1 MNNIQTNIPMQRTGG
16 LLVRALK
23 AALHTQFGKGIAFFA
38 GLKGFDRMVAMHLK
52 FLREYQREKLANGEQ
67 VMKGD
72 DGISRVYSAPKLAAL
87 AFNSRVDK
95 GAALQASLMSGSA
108 LGSCVSPLPP
118 IYVALSTAS
127 LSAAKGDT
135 TLASETV
142 VAGIARAL
150 GTAQNYVVPA
160 SLDAAASYD
169 VYKQFTL
176 TGAGTTVVS
185 TALFDAPS
193 TGNMFAEVNFG
204 SSAVMAT
211 NDILQVTWTVN
222 I

>member
-1 MNNIQTNIPMQRTGG
+1 MSEIKTNIPVQRKQNIWIR
-16 LLVRALK
+16 LVKTFLK
-23 AALHTQFGKGIAFFA
+23 TQVGKHIAFTL
-38 GLKGFDRMVAMHLK
+38 GIKGFDRVGYSLVK
-52 FLREYQREKLANGEQ
+52 F
-67 VMKGD
+67 KGYD
-72 DGISRVYSAPKLAAL
+72 KDGNKVYAKPSL
-87 AFNSRVDK
+87 FRFSYNSRVNK

-108 LGSCVSPLPP
+108 LGSCASPLPP
-118 IYVALSTAS
+118 IYIALSTAS
-127 LSAAKGDT
+127 LTPAYGDT

-150 GTAQNYVVPA
+150 GTVQNYVSPGTVV
-160 SLDAAASYD
+160 DAAASYD
-169 VYKQFTL
+169 IYKQFTL

-185 TALFDAPS
+185 SALFDAAS
-193 TGNMFAEVNFG
+193 TGNMFAEANFG